1 MLNRSHN
8 HEVDDRDNWFDAKG
22 AELFVMYSFRE
33 GWEVH
38 GGFNWLDP
46 DGYKFR
52 DNNKVLRNSEY
63 QRKYF
68 AYGFSRRFSR
78 ESVLFFEGTI
88 EDSNEADGGSLRD
101 SIVAIGGYYTF

>member
-1 MLNRSHN
+1 M
-8 HEVDDRDNWFDAKG
+8 DDLDNWFDAKG

-38 GGFNWLDP
+38 AGFNWLDP
-46 DGYKFR
+46 DGYEFL
-52 DNNKVLRNSEY
+52 DADGVLRKSDY

-88 EDSNEADGGSLRD
+88 EKSDGGSLRD
-101 SIVAIGGYYTF
+101 GIVAIGGYYTF